1 MTEFKKYATFSQLLN
16 RIKENDIITIH
27 GHAFPDGDCFGSQ
40 IGLRDSLRLAF
51 PSKKI
56 YAVGSGLP
64 RFKKFLGETDI
75 VSDEIIKQSLAI
87 LVDGNDLSRMEDK
100 RVYTAKQWIKFD
112 HHVDSGSFVEGESFV
127 DENACSACEIIANF
141 IIDCKLPIDKQVANA
156 LFLGILTD
164 SGRFQYINDF
174 SRVFEL
180 VAKLCKFG
188 AEPNPINQI
197 LNLTNEEA
205 LKFKGFVFSNY
216 EKTKGGVLYLIL
228 NKEQLF
234 FFGISANKAGSMVN
248 LLSNVKGYPIWAF
261 FCENDD
267 GTCHAEFRSNGPFVQ
282 PVAAKY
288 GGGGHQLAA
297 GVTLK
302 NNSRELIKD
311 VLNDLDLSIKE
322 YKEDNK
328 SCGKKN

>member
-1 MTEFKKYATFSQLLN
+1 MTESKKYATFSQLLEH
-16 RIKENDIITIH
+16 IKNNDVITIH

-51 PSKKI
+51 PDKKI

-75 VSDEIIKQSLAI
+75 VNDEIIKESLAI
-87 LVDGNDLSRMEDK
+87 LVDGNDLSRMEDS
-100 RVYTAKQWIKFD
+100 RVYTAKEWIKFD
-112 HHVDSGSFVEGESFV
+112 HHVDSGSFTEGESFV

-141 IIDCKLPIDKQVANA
+141 VLNSNLPVDKNVANA

-174 SRVFEL
+174 SRVFNL
-180 VAKLCKFG
+180 VGKLCELG

-205 LKFKGFVFSNY
+205 LKFKGFVYSNY
-216 EKTKGGVLYLIL
+216 LKTKEGVLYLIL

-261 FCENDD
+261 FCENED
-267 GTCHAEFRSNGPFVQ
+267 GTSHAEFRSNGPYVQ

-302 NNSRELIKD
+302 NNSSELIKM
-311 VLNDLDLSIKE
+311 VLDDLDLTIKQ
-322 YKEDNK
+322 YKEDTK